1 MKNILILLITISSM
15 LSAQAQEKAQQTG
28 YYGLQVGEFE
38 VVALSDGTVP
48 VDATE
53 LIGNRSGK
61 KIEELLKD
69 SYLDNPT
76 ETSINCY
83 LIRNDTKLILID
95 TGAGALFGSAFG
107 GLLVNSLKQA
117 GYQPDDVTDILLTHI
132 HKDHSGGLTIE
143 GKALFANATI
153 HLAQKEFDFWLNE
166 EITVAAR
173 DNSISASKDNFEEA
187 KKSCLLIL

>member
-117 GYQPDDVTDILLTHI
+117 
-132 HKDHSGGLTIE
+132 
-143 GKALFANATI
+143 
-153 HLAQKEFDFWLNE
+153 
-166 EITVAAR
+166 
-173 DNSISASKDNFEEA
+173 
-187 KKSCLLIL
+187 